1 MRSLV
6 AASSLLHSVPSS
18 VPSLRITI
26 LGCGTSTGVPMV
38 GCDCG
43 VCRSDDPKNDRMR
56 SGLRI
61 AFGDPERVLIV
72 DTSADFRRQ
81 CLRFDI
87 RRVDAVLF
95 THAHAD
101 HIFGLD
107 DLRPFNFYQKADI
120 DCFGSSQTLEA
131 LKRSFSY
138 IFDGKVAEG
147 GGKPRLRLRPVAEP
161 FGTLG
166 LHIDPIP
173 VLHGSLEVFAYRIGR
188 FAYVTDT
195 HEIPEASMTKLDGV
209 ETLILDALR
218 YRPHPT
224 HFSVQEAIQVA
235 TRIGAKRTIF
245 THLNHEIDYHAP
257 EIELPAGMELAYD
270 GLSFDV

>member
-1 MRSLV
+1 MGSQVV
-6 AASSLLHSVPSS
+6 AAPLLQNTPPLS
-18 VPSLRITI
+18 ITI
-26 LGCGTSTGVPMV
+26 LGCGTSTGVPVV
-38 GCDCG
+38 GCGCP
-43 VCRSDDPKNDRMR
+43 VCRSGDPKNDRMR

-61 AFGDPERVLIV
+61 SFGDPERVVLI
-72 DTSADFRRQ
+72 DTSADLRRQ

-107 DLRPFNFYQKADI
+107 DLRPFNFHQNADI
-120 DCFGSSQTLEA
+120 DCFGSRHTLAA
-131 LKRSFSY
+131 LKKTFAY
-138 IFDGKVAEG
+138 IFDGQAPEG
-147 GGKPRLRLRPVAEP
+147 GGKPRLQLRPVNGP
-161 FGTLG
+161 FEAAG
-166 LHIDPIP
+166 LHIEPIP

-195 HEIPEASMTKLDGV
+195 HEIPNASMAKLDGV

-235 TRIGAKRTIF
+235 ARIGARRTVL
-245 THLNHEIDYHAP
+245 THLNHEVDYNSP
-257 EIELPAGMELAYD
+257 EVELPAGVELAYD
-270 GLSFDV
+270 GLSFDI